1 MPRYMVHNFLIGR
14 LRFGPVEA
22 SSMSEAAKVE
32 PSLDVISKD
41 QTERVMQA
49 IVCKG
54 LDDLDPFSPQFEW
67 SGEEGE
73 VLVDPI
79 VMQEDYN
86 PGIDYEQSTW
96 FTINGEPIL
105 YHGQAWQVAQNA
117 IVHVKRALE
126 LLGKD
131 DVESAKG
138 TLQNFINLNAL
149 RR

>member
-1 MPRYMVHNFLIGR
+1 MVHKFLIGR
-14 LRFGPVEA
+14 LRFGPIEA
-22 SSMSEAAKVE
+22 DSMAEAAKVE
-32 PSLDVISKD
+32 PDIEVISMD

-67 SGEEGE
+67 SGDQGE

-79 VMQEDYN
+79 ILQEGFDLEL
-86 PGIDYEQSTW
+86 DYEKSAW
-96 FTINGEPIL
+96 FTINGDPIL
-105 YHGQAWQVAQNA
+105 YHGQAWQIAQNA
-117 IVHVKRALE
+117 IVHIKRALE
-126 LLGKD
+126 LLGND
-131 DVESAKG
+131 DVESAQG

>member
-79 VMQEDYN
+79 VM
-86 PGIDYEQSTW
+86 
-96 FTINGEPIL
+96 
-105 YHGQAWQVAQNA
+105 
-117 IVHVKRALE
+117 
-126 LLGKD
+126 
-131 DVESAKG
+131 
-138 TLQNFINLNAL
+138 
-149 RR
+149 